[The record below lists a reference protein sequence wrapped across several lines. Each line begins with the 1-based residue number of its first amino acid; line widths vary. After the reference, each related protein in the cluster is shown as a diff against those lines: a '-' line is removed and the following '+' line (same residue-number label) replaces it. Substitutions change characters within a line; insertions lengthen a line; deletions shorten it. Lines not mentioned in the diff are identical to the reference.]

1 MAMASAPP
9 GGETRIWSETA
20 NPLSC
25 LSTLQRT
32 RSFVLKAQYVKN
44 VFVPGEGFEP
54 SCSSLWARRV
64 HHFRQP
70 GVALDPGIPAPRS
83 GVGPDRCSALC
94 RDPLRVSGALKAANP
109 VVSDRVRERSCVC
122 SSLSY
127 PVPYWAGLLIE
138 TLEALVHLLML
149 THKGCYPSLDVVV
162 ALHSFVPLGAIMIDP
177 YLFSR
182 S

>member
-1 MAMASAPP
+1 MASAPP

-70 GVALDPGIPAPRS
+70 GVALDPGIHAPRS
-83 GVGPDRCSALC
+83 GVGPDRSSALC
-94 RDPLRVSGALKAANP
+94 RDSLRVSGAQITANP

-122 SSLSY
+122 SSLSV
-127 PVPYWAGLLIE
+127 PVLGWAGLLIE
-138 TLEALVHLLML
+138 TLEALVHLGML
-149 THKGCYPSLDVVV
+149 PHAGCYPSLDVVGS
-162 ALHSFVPLGAIMIDP
+162 LHAFRSVPFG
-177 YLFSR
+177 R